1 MSQEETVKDVQDTD
15 VKKETTVEKTQEDSN
30 KTVLLGSI
38 SYENEEEY
46 TQWLAKMDV
55 NQAIFVLVAGANFS
69 QAKGAFNI
77 AESELISAAIRAIKK
92 NSTPPTEAPDAK

>member
-1 MSQEETVKDVQDTD
+1 MSQEETVKDVEATE
-15 VKKETTVEKTQEDSN
+15 VEKETTASKTQDDSN

-38 SYENEEEY
+38 SYDNEEEY
-46 TQWLAKMDV
+46 TQWLSKMDV
-55 NQAIFVLVAGANFS
+55 NQAVFVLVAGANFS

-92 NSTPPTEAPDAK
+92 NSTPPAETSEAK

>member
-1 MSQEETVKDVQDTD
+1 MSQEETVKDVEATE
-15 VKKETTVEKTQEDSN
+15 VKKETTVENPQNDAN

-38 SYENEEEY
+38 SYENEDEY
-46 TQWLAKMDV
+46 TEWLAKMDV

-77 AESELISAAIRAIKK
+77 AESELISAAIRSIKK
-92 NSTPPTEAPDAK
+92 NSTPPAEKPEEK

>member
-1 MSQEETVKDVQDTD
+1 MSQEETVKDVEATE
-15 VKKETTVEKTQEDSN
+15 VEKETTASNTQDDSN

-46 TQWLAKMDV
+46 TQWLSRMDV
-55 NQAIFVLVAGANFS
+55 NQAVFVLVAGANFS

-92 NSTPPTEAPDAK
+92 NSTPPAETSEAK